1 MRSGRRHPHSAGL
14 RRPPSCAASTKGV
27 ATRHANG
34 LGLGLGLTNQ
44 PLRALFL
51 LFLEELQPLHHVRDA
66 RALPAYMYV
75 RSGYVEE
82 RIAA

>member
-1 MRSGRRHPHSAGL
+1 MFSLYEGRRHAQ
-14 RRPPSCAASTKGV
+14 RQRVRVRVRA
-27 ATRHANG
+27 
-34 LGLGLGLTNQ
+34 NQ

-51 LFLEELQPLHHVRDA
+51 HFLEELQPLHHVRDA

-75 RSGYVEE
+75 SSGYVEE